1 MGLVGLVF
9 IIYALIV
16 LFDIIAK
23 VLKNC
28 KVTDLSKNETTKKV
42 VELCGKLTAPVYEKV
57 TEVLPEKWRKF
68 GEYESAPIIIFI
80 VLAVLGQMM
89 L

>member
-16 LFDIIAK
+16 LFDIIVT

-28 KVTDLSKNETTKKV
+28 KVTDLAKNETTKKA

-57 TEVLPEKWRKF
+57 TETLPEKWRKF
-68 GEYESAPIIIFI
+68 GEYESAPVIIFI

>member
-16 LFDIIAK
+16 LFDIIVN
-23 VLKNC
+23 VLKTC
-28 KVTDLSKNETTKKV
+28 KVTDLSKNEATKKA
-42 VELCGKLTAPVYEKV
+42 VELCGKLTAPVYAKV
-57 TEVLPEKWRKF
+57 SEVLPEKWRKL
-68 GEYESAPIIIFI
+68 GEYETAPVIIFI